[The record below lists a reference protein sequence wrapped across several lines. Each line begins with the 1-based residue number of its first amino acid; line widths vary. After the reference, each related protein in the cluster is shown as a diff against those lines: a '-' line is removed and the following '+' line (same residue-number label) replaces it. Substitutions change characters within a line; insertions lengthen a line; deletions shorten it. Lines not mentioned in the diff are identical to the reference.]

1 MIVGGLKRSIE
12 PLIKVP
18 SEYFKIM
25 KISNDGK
32 YPDSECARLT
42 ETLKSFKWVFFY
54 YFIFLIV
61 YVW

>member
-32 YPDSECARLT
+32 YADTECARLT
-42 ETLKSFKWVFFY
+42 ETLKSFK
-54 YFIFLIV
+54 
-61 YVW
+61 